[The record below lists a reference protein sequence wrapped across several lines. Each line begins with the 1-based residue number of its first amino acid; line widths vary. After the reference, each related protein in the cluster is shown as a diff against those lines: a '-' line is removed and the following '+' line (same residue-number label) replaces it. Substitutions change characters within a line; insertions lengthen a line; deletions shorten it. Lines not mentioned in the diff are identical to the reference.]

1 MNSLISEKMPK
12 YIKFLPTV
20 LEFLLV
26 HIKILMIL
34 AGGGLGALTRYTL
47 GSQID
52 KSLNLSF
59 PVGIFCVNLIGCFL
73 IGLLVSLF
81 ENKFIFSENLKFFLI
96 IGFLGSLTT
105 FSTFALDN
113 YNFLTQKNIILLF
126 TNIFLTNAFGL
137 LMVLLGIKTIKIIN

>member
-1 MNSLISEKMPK
+1 ML
-12 YIKFLPTV
+12 
-20 LEFLLV
+20 
-26 HIKILMIL
+26 IKILMIL

-59 PVGIFCVNLIGCFL
+59 PSGIFCVNLIGCFF

-81 ENKFIFSENLKFFLI
+81 ENKFIFSENLKIFLI

-105 FSTFALDN
+105 FSTFAFDN

-126 TNIFLTNAFGL
+126 TNIFLTNTFGL

>member
-1 MNSLISEKMPK
+1 MLIKM
-12 YIKFLPTV
+12 
-20 LEFLLV
+20 
-26 HIKILMIL
+26 LMIL

-59 PVGIFCVNLIGCFL
+59 PIGIFCVNLIGCFF

-81 ENKFIFSENLKFFLI
+81 ENKFIFSENLKIFLI

-105 FSTFALDN
+105 FSTFAFDN

-126 TNIFLTNAFGL
+126 TNIFLTNTFGL

>member
-1 MNSLISEKMPK
+1 M
-12 YIKFLPTV
+12 
-20 LEFLLV
+20 
-26 HIKILMIL
+26 LMIL

-96 IGFLGSLTT
+96 IGFLGVFAIDVRFYYWQLTPEWWLTLRSILT
-105 FSTFALDN
+105 FFVVVCLSI
-113 YNFLTQKNIILLF
+113 NFWW
-126 TNIFLTNAFGL
+126 
-137 LMVLLGIKTIKIIN
+137 

>member
-1 MNSLISEKMPK
+1 ML
-12 YIKFLPTV
+12 
-20 LEFLLV
+20 
-26 HIKILMIL
+26 IKILMIL

>member
-1 MNSLISEKMPK
+1 ML
-12 YIKFLPTV
+12 
-20 LEFLLV
+20 
-26 HIKILMIL
+26 IKILMIL

-59 PVGIFCVNLIGCFL
+59 PIGIFCVNLIGCFL

-81 ENKFIFSENLKFFLI
+81 ENKFIFSENLKIFLI

-126 TNIFLTNAFGL
+126 TNIFLTNTFGL

>member
-1 MNSLISEKMPK
+1 MPQK
-12 YIKFLPTV
+12 
-20 LEFLLV
+20 LLSKDT
-26 HIKILMIL
+26 IKILMIL

-59 PVGIFCVNLIGCFL
+59 PIGIFCVNLIGCFF

-105 FSTFALDN
+105 FSTFAFDN

>member
-1 MNSLISEKMPK
+1 ML
-12 YIKFLPTV
+12 
-20 LEFLLV
+20 
-26 HIKILMIL
+26 IKIIMIL
-34 AGGGLGALTRYTL
+34 AGGGLGAVARYTL

-52 KSLNLSF
+52 KNLNLSF
-59 PVGIFCVNLIGCFL
+59 PVGIFFVNLLGCFL
-73 IGLLVSLF
+73 IGLIVSIF
-81 ENKFIFSENLKFFLI
+81 ENKLIFSENLKIFLI

-137 LMVLLGIKTIKIIN
+137 LMVLLGIKTIKIINWFKE